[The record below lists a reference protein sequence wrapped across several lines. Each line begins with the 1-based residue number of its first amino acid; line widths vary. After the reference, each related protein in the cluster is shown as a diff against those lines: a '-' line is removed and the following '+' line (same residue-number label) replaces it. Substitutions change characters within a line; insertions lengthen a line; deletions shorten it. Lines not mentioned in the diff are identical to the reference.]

1 MEIFLNPIIQSKY
14 TEIDFLSKSGTIL
27 MNIEWNLQRT
37 IFVALRF
44 PDPEFTFLLSMQDGD
59 LMFQRN
65 GTISIHEAK
74 EHSGKIVWVGFIW
87 TPESIKTFVRPDKD
101 PNSIVSY
108 EIPTS
113 FTLPPSGL
121 ILYARENDRIP
132 KKEYSSKEEFSH
144 HVVKAI
150 QLSQIQID
158 QTSSYSNFWNVIKE
172 SSKIIKR
179 VPKDETDIHNS
190 IHSLIY
196 NYCMKNEINISLEHH
211 TSIGNIDFVF
221 HTQINGKLYQIPCE
235 IKKAESKDL
244 KHGYTIQ
251 LPKYMQQLGV
261 STGIFLVIGFSGGD
275 WLEGEN
281 LNETLVKLNNPII
294 ENGIRV
300 LGLDVSKPLQA
311 SKK

>member
-1 MEIFLNPIIQSKY
+1 MEIFLNPIIRSKY
-14 TEIDFLSKSGTIL
+14 TEIDFLEESGTMLI
-27 MNIEWNLQRT
+27 NIEWSLQRT

-44 PDPEFTFLLSMQDGD
+44 PDPEFAFLLSMQDGD

-65 GTISIHEAK
+65 GNISIHKAQ
-74 EHSGKIVWVGFIW
+74 EHSGKTVWVGFLW
-87 TPESIKTFVRPDKD
+87 TPESIKTFFRPDKD

-113 FTLPPSGL
+113 FTLPPSDL
-121 ILYARENDRIP
+121 IIYAKVNNRIP
-132 KKEYSSKEEFSH
+132 KKGYSSKEDFSY
-144 HVVKAI
+144 HVIKAI
-150 QLSQIQID
+150 QLSQIEMD
-158 QTSSYSNFWNVIKE
+158 QTSSYSNFWNVFKE
-172 SSKIIKR
+172 SRKIIKR
-179 VPKDETDIHNS
+179 VPRDETDIHNS
-190 IHSLIY
+190 IHSLIF
-196 NYCMKNEINISLEHH
+196 NYCLKNGINIIREYH

-235 IKKAESKDL
+235 VKKAESKDL

-251 LPKYMQQLGV
+251 LPKYMKQLGV

-281 LNETLVKLNNPII
+281 LTKTLVKLDNPII

-300 LGLDVSKPLQA
+300 IGLDVSKPSQA